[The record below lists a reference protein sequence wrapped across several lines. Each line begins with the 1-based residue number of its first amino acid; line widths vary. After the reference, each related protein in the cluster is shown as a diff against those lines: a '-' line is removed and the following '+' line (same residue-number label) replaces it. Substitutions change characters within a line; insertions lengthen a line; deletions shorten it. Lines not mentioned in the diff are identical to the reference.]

1 MPITEQMFAILE
13 NGKSP
18 HQAIE
23 ELMTRTARAEIY

>member
-13 NGKSP
+13 HGKSP

-23 ELMTRTARAEIY
+23 ELMTRATRSEI